1 MGTTGWDMPIQNI
14 KLIAVAPMNMLQAEI
29 YEYAFVLLG
38 AIGFAGIVMFISAA
52 VKIMYL
58 PYCLVWLLYMD
69 Q

>member
-1 MGTTGWDMPIQNI
+1 MPIQNI